1 MTAPIRGTG
10 SSAPVSGRSSSG
22 ATATTDA
29 QITVAPGAWLIVTTG
44 GHASG
49 GGKTA
54 TGVVFASGNNMIAS
68 GQTTPEGVT
77 QGGAHAVGKWRWRNA
92 TGSPVTGF
100 VVATFNSGN
109 TKQDVIAVTW
119 SGLDDATP
127 LEAFTGA
134 NWANSA
140 SSTGTHVALTV
151 PTRPDD
157 IVEDG
162 LAFSYGD
169 ASTTNP
175 TPSSGQLGQVEIGAG
190 ADEYLGISY
199 EVATGNST
207 TVEWDKNYDIG
218 SAYGAWVLRTA
229 TPNLLTLGSVNV
241 DIVEAVSGASVGQA
255 KTLRA
260 TAKSTSGVNF
270 SGAAIT
276 LTGLNSAIATVGSG
290 TGVTDVNGEFSTPIT
305 GVSPGALSLGAS
317 AVKDS
322 TTVTDPS
329 PLSYSI
335 LGGLGGVSVVESP
348 SGLTPTSFSVP
359 EGEMTV
365 GYLISSLGEGA
376 TFAKS
381 TGADNARF
389 TVNASSGQIQ
399 FLALTDH
406 EDPDDA
412 DLNNVYVLGVTATLG
427 AETESATILITV
439 QNVVDSLAIAAPASA
454 ASGSSITVTVTEPGP
469 DTVVA
474 GADVWLGSTKVG
486 VTGSSGQ
493 LTFVLSGT
501 GTKPLSAV
509 KDGLVASRTIL
520 VTAGGGGL
528 PGLILSPAALQADVG
543 TALVYQAEFRDS
555 GGSPIAGAQLDL
567 IIASN
572 IPYTFD
578 TIAPTDSQGRTT
590 IRVWPSI
597 GGIGTLQ
604 VRRGLD
610 LSNAASFESVDI
622 SGAGAQWNRPV
633 LP

>member
-10 SSAPVSGRSSSG
+10 SSAPVTGRSSSG
-22 ATATTDA
+22 VTATSSTT
-29 QITVAPGAWLIVTTG
+29 ITVPDGAWLIVTTA
-44 GHASG
+44 GHAWG
-49 GGKTA
+49 GGKVA
-54 TGVVFASGNNMIAS
+54 TGVVFATSNSMTAR

-77 QGGAHAVGKWRWRNA
+77 QGGAHSVGKWSWRNT
-92 TGSPVTGF
+92 TGSPVTGTI
-100 VVATFNSGN
+100 VATFQPGN
-109 TKQDVIAVTW
+109 TKQDLIGEVWT
-119 SGLDDATP
+119 GLDNTTP
-127 LEAFTGA
+127 LEAFTGS
-134 NWANSA
+134 NWANTSN
-140 SSTGTHVALTV
+140 STGTHVSLTV
-151 PTRPDD
+151 ATRPDD
-157 IVEDG
+157 IVSDA
-162 LAFSYGD
+162 LAFSYGE

-175 TPSSGQLGQVEIGAG
+175 TPSSGQLGQVEIDV
-190 ADEYLGISY
+190 DEYLGVSY

-207 TVEWDKNYDIG
+207 TVEWDKNYDFG

-229 TPNLLTLGSVNV
+229 TPNLLTLGAVNV

-255 KTLRA
+255 NTLRA
-260 TAKSTSGVNF
+260 TAKSTTGVNF

-276 LTGLNSAIATVGSG
+276 FTGLNSAIATVGSG

-305 GVSPGALSLGAS
+305 GVSPGALSIGAS

-348 SGLTPTSFSVP
+348 AGLTPTSFSVP

-365 GYLISSLGEGA
+365 GYLVSSLGAGA

-389 TVNASSGQIQ
+389 TVNSSSGQIQ
-399 FLALTDH
+399 FMALTDH

-412 DLNNVYVLGVTATLG
+412 DQNNVYVLGVTATLG

-454 ASGSSITVTVTEPGP
+454 ASGASITVTVTEPGP
-469 DTVVA
+469 DTAVA

-520 VTAGGGGL
+520 INAAGGGL

-543 TALVYQAEFRDS
+543 TALVYQAEYRDS

-604 VRRGLD
+604 IRCGLD
-610 LSNAASFESVDI
+610 LSNAVAFEAVDI